1 MMPYSV
7 FSGFSLFFP
16 LGHCGDGIIQARVT
30 FLYIEMLPPKITSQI
45 SSESADA
52 VFDCRI
58 DNCNGYF
65 CIVSHA
71 SSVEIRRTDYDIDV
85 VDDHDFGV
93 NIDWLSGCRLNQMK
107 DMNLS
112 RI

>member
-1 MMPYSV
+1 MPYSV

-16 LGHCGDGIIQARVT
+16 LGHRSDGIIQARVT

-45 SSESADA
+45 SGESADA
-52 VFDCRI
+52 VFDCCI
-58 DNCNGYF
+58 DNCYCYF

-71 SSVEIRRTDYDIDV
+71 SSVEICRTNYSINV
-85 VDDHDFGV
+85 VDDHDFRV
-93 NIDWLSGCRLNQMK
+93 NIDWLSGCRLNQVK
-107 DMNLS
+107 NMNLS